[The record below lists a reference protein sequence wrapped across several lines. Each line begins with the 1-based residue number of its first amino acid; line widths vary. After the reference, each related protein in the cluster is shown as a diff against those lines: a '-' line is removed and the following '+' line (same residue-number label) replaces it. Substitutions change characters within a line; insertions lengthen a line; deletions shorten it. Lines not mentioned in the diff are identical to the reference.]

1 MEKYLAGLLL
11 SIFALT
17 ANAQSDDRVRFLE
30 GKFEC
35 GKSEAAIELLNKFQE
50 QPFVRGITHR
60 GDGNYDMLLFTN
72 IETGSWTILENH
84 DGYYCI
90 IASGEKIGI
99 NGEILKRPGL

>member
-17 ANAQSDDRVRFLE
+17 ANAQSDDRVKIIE

-50 QPFVRGITHR
+50 QPFVRGITFR
-60 GDGNYDMLLFTN
+60 DGGSYDMLLFTN

-90 IASGEKIGI
+90 IASGEKIGV
-99 NGEILKRPGL
+99 NGEILKLPNL

>member
-17 ANAQSDDRVRFLE
+17 ANAQSDDMVKIIE

-35 GKSEAAIELLNKFQE
+35 GKSEAAIELLSKFQE
-50 QPFVRGITHR
+50 QPLIRGITFR
-60 GDGNYDMLLFTN
+60 ADGSYDMLLFTN
-72 IETGSWTILENH
+72 LETGSWTILENH

-90 IASGEKIGI
+90 IASGENIGI
-99 NGEILKRPGL
+99 NGEILKQPGL